1 MLVESRKTWNELM
14 CVGVLRPDAQ
24 GFAMEKK
31 TLNALGE
38 GLRKAIPVGDEL
50 PPEMQTALLTIAAKE
65 LKPVFVVAL
74 SQLMGVTKP

>member
-1 MLVESRKTWNELM
+1 M
-14 CVGVLRPDAQ
+14 CVGVVRPDAQ

-50 PPEMQTALLTIAAKE
+50 PQVMQAKLLTIAAKE

-74 SQLMGVTKP
+74 SQLMVNTKP